1 MKSLWIVD
9 KQLYKYGKILFETC
23 KILMDL
29 KQQGMILHNW
39 FNCVVLSCGAFEFS

>member
-1 MKSLWIVD
+1 MKSLQIVD
-9 KQLYKYGKILFETC
+9 KQMYKYGKILFETF

-39 FNCVVLSCGAFEFS
+39 FNCVLVSCSEYEFS